1 MPIRV
6 PDELPAVNFL
16 REENVF
22 VMTTSRASGQE
33 IIPLKVLILNLMPK
47 KIETENQFLR
57 LLSNSPLQVD
67 IQLLRIDSVNRATR
81 PQRLNDF
88 YCNFEDI
95 QDQNFDGLIV
105 TGAPLGLVEFND
117 VAYWPRSNR
126 CWSGRKITSPRRC
139 LSAGRY
145 RPRSISSTAFLS
157 NSHRQTLWRLRASYS
172 PSSCASDAWL

>member
-33 IIPLKVLILNLMPK
+33 IRPLKVLILNLMPK

-67 IQLLRIDSVNRATR
+67 IQLLRIDSRESRNTPAEH
-81 PQRLNDF
+81 LNNF

-95 QDQNFDGLIV
+95 QEQNFDGLIV

-117 VAYWPRSNR
+117 VAYWPQIKQVLECRE
-126 CWSGRKITSPRRC
+126 ITSPRHY
-139 LSAGRY
+139 LSVGRF
-145 RPRSISSTAFLS
+145 RPRLIFSTVYPSKPAPTNFRVYTSTTFSILMRF
-157 NSHRQTLWRLRASYS
+157 
-172 PSSCASDAWL
+172 

>member
-1 MPIRV
+1 
-6 PDELPAVNFL
+6 
-16 REENVF
+16 
-22 VMTTSRASGQE
+22 
-33 IIPLKVLILNLMPK
+33 MPK

-67 IQLLRIDSVNRATR
+67 IQLLRIDSRESRNTPAEH
-81 PQRLNDF
+81 LNNF

-95 QDQNFDGLIV
+95 QEQNFDGLIV

-117 VAYWPRSNR
+117 VAYWPQIEQVLE
-126 CWSGRKITSPRRC
+126 WSKITSPRRC

-157 NSHRQTLWRLRASYS
+157 KLAPTNSLAFTASYS

>member
-1 MPIRV
+1 MCRTSYPPSISCV
-6 PDELPAVNFL
+6 KK
-16 REENVF
+16 NVF

-33 IIPLKVLILNLMPK
+33 IRPLKVLILNLMPK

-67 IQLLRIDSVNRATR
+67 IQLLRIDSRESRNTPAEH
-81 PQRLNDF
+81 LNNF

-105 TGAPLGLVEFND
+105 TGAPLGPVEFND
-117 VAYWPRSNR
+117 VAYWPQIKQVLE
-126 CWSGRKITSPRRC
+126 WSKDHVTSTLL

-157 NSHRQTLWRLRASYS
+157 KLAPTNSLAFTSIIFSILMRF
-172 PSSCASDAWL
+172 

>member
-33 IIPLKVLILNLMPK
+33 IRPLKVLILNLMPK

-67 IQLLRIDSVNRATR
+67 IQLLRIDSRESRNTPAEH
-81 PQRLNDF
+81 LNNF

-95 QDQNFDGLIV
+95 QNQNFDGLIV
-105 TGAPLGLVEFND
+105 TGAPLGWWSLMMSLTGR
-117 VAYWPRSNR
+117 RSNR

-157 NSHRQTLWRLRASYS
+157 KLAPTNSLAFTSIIFSILMRF
-172 PSSCASDAWL
+172 

>member
-33 IIPLKVLILNLMPK
+33 IRPLKVLILNLMPK

-67 IQLLRIDSVNRATR
+67 IQLLRIDSRESRNTPAEH
-81 PQRLNDF
+81 LNNF

-95 QDQNFDGLIV
+95 QEQNFDGLIV

-117 VAYWPRSNR
+117 VAYWPQIKQVLG
-126 CWSGRKITSPRRC
+126 GRKITSPRRC

-157 NSHRQTLWRLRASYS
+157 KLAPTNSLAFTSIIFSILMRF
-172 PSSCASDAWL
+172 